1 MRLRPSTT
9 ALAVTV
15 GLLLDARDP
24 ALAPLFPERM
34 RELAEASVEHFPPR
48 GSRIRRLLGRGW
60 YRALMRAIERVTA
73 PGIFLHYLMRKLYIE
88 DAVRSAL
95 AELPPTG
102 NQVVVIGAGF
112 DTLGARIALGAS
124 NGTIRVVEIDH
135 AATQS
140 VKRHALAP
148 YGLPKGGF
156 SFVELDLTT
165 RSLTEALSDTRDF
178 DARAPAV
185 FVAEGL
191 LMYLTP
197 GQVAAFFRELH
208 DLAAPGSRIVF
219 TFMESDRPD
228 RIRFKNLSWWYAPLL
243 DLWLRRLGEPMRWA
257 IDRADLGQ
265 WLDPTGWTLL
275 DIADRDTFRTRYLVP
290 AGLATRPLADGEY
303 VGEATMEV

>member
-1 MRLRPSTT
+1 MRSEKT
-9 ALAVTV
+9 ALSNLKPQTSNLKPLTSNLSRAPSSEHDRSRRDRGTLA
-15 GLLLDARDP
+15 GCAGPGAGAALSGAHAR
-24 ALAPLFPERM
+24 A
-34 RELAEASVEHFPPR
+34 R
-48 GSRIRRLLGRGW
+48 GGVRRTLSS
-60 YRALMRAIERVTA
+60 T
-73 PGIFLHYLMRKLYIE
+73 
-88 DAVRSAL
+88 
-95 AELPPTG
+95 
-102 NQVVVIGAGF
+102 GF